1 MGGLRRYTF
10 REKGSHFMKPQS
22 QILVVDDDEGI
33 TSLLRE
39 YLARF
44 DFGIHS
50 AADGLAMRAQLARQ
64 PIDLVVLD
72 LMLPGTDGLTLAR
85 ELRQRS
91 NIPIIMLSGRAH
103 AVERVVGLEVGA
115 DDYMAK
121 PFEPRELVARIQTVL
136 RRTAARNDPAP
147 DGQGGDILRFDGW
160 ALHRHDRQLTSPT
173 GLVVPL
179 SNAEFR
185 LLAIFLAA
193 PRRVFERAQLM
204 VQARGRSM
212 DGDERSIDLLVSRL
226 RQKLEDG
233 SRESS
238 MIKTV
243 RGVGYLLDAQTVQ
256 NGAAWQ
262 APVP

>member
-1 MGGLRRYTF
+1 
-10 REKGSHFMKPQS
+10 MKPQS

-33 TSLLRE
+33 TSLLRD

-44 DFGIHS
+44 DFATHA
-50 AADGLAMRAQLARQ
+50 AADGQAMRAQLARQ
-64 PIDLVVLD
+64 SIDLVVLD

-91 NIPIIMLSGRAH
+91 SIPIIMLSGRAH

-136 RRTAARNDPAP
+136 RRTVARNDAVQ
-147 DGQGGDILRFDGW
+147 DGAAGDIVRFDDW
-160 ALHRHDRQLTSPT
+160 TLQRHERQLTSPS

-185 LLAIFLAA
+185 LLSTFLAA
-193 PRRVFERAQLM
+193 PRRVFERTQLM
-204 VQARGRSM
+204 AEARGRSM
-212 DGDERSIDLLVSRL
+212 DSYERSIDLLVSRL
-226 RQKLEDG
+226 RQKLEDD
-233 SRESS
+233 SRETS

-243 RGVGYLLDAQTVQ
+243 RGVGYLLDAQSVQ
-256 NGAAWQ
+256 SGTAWP
-262 APVP
+262 AMGR